1 MPTWSYS
8 SSSSSYSSNLNGQR
22 SGHSHQEIS
31 HTTPEGTTV
40 RTTTQNL
47 GERPIT
53 ETRRFDTQGQEL
65 IGDNAGNNTSKRIQ
79 DVSHEEEADHAYEER
94 IEDEYA
100 KREGGA

>member
-1 MPTWSYS
+1 MPSYS
-8 SSSSSYSSNLNGQR
+8 YTSSSSSYSSSHNGQQ
-22 SGHSHQEIS
+22 SGQTVRETS

-47 GERPIT
+47 GERPVT
-53 ETRRFDTQGQEL
+53 QTHQFDSHGREL
-65 IGDNAGNNTSKRIQ
+65 IGDNTGGNASRRIQ
-79 DVSHEEEADHAYEER
+79 DVDQDEADRKYEER